1 MPVPLPMPPSLLPAR
16 APRAVLDP
24 IVRALRAAG
33 VSPMAVS
40 WAGLAGNLAA
50 AWLIADG
57 QLFAGGVVMLLASG
71 LDMLDGA
78 LARAIGTASPAGALL
93 DSTLDRISEG
103 VVLFGVLWFELEHG
117 HHAGALL
124 AFVALGGSMLVSYV
138 RARAEALH
146 VAMTSGVFRR
156 QERVVLLGVA
166 LLTGWLQPA
175 LWALAVF
182 TVLTGLQRLWLGL
195 RALEARR

>member
-1 MPVPLPMPPSLLPAR
+1 MPPSLLPAR
-16 APRAVLDP
+16 PPRATIEP
-24 IVRALRAAG
+24 IVRALRIVGISPAAI
-33 VSPMAVS
+33 S
-40 WAGLAGNLAA
+40 WAGLVGNIGA

-57 QLFAGGVVMLLASG
+57 QLLLGGVAMLLASA

-78 LARAIGTASPAGALL
+78 LARALGSASPAGALL

-103 VVLFGVLWFELEHG
+103 VVLFGVLSYELDHQ

-138 RARAEALH
+138 RARAEALQIT
-146 VAMTSGVFRR
+146 MTSGLFRR
-156 QERVVLLGVA
+156 QERVVLLGIA
-166 LLTGWLQPA
+166 LLTGLLQPA
-175 LWALAVF
+175 LWVLAVL

-195 RALEARR
+195 RALERRR